1 MLLFCRWNDVT
12 DKLSVVKAYGAV
24 LNKTIKTFLS
34 ENSNSR
40 LASYVFIFNQNVL
53 KIKN

>member
-24 LNKTIKTFLS
+24 LNKNNKNI
-34 ENSNSR
+34 
-40 LASYVFIFNQNVL
+40 FIWKFQF
-53 KIKN
+53 